1 MSNIR
6 IKCIDCGKGFIFTEN
21 DQKFYEEKGFPPP
34 KRCKAC
40 RNARTL
46 RNNMRERRLN

>member
-1 MSNIR
+1 MDKDVKIR
-6 IKCIDCGKGFIFTEN
+6 CQDCGKEFMFTVE
-21 DQKFYEEKGFPPP
+21 DQKFYEKNNYIPP

-46 RNNMRERRLN
+46 RNNKHEE